1 MLRKRSVS
9 LVSCKYE
16 AVIESAWK
24 QTKVRVWVKKLWS
37 WTQKADRQQAARPSA
52 ACRNYAD
59 SALLPRLHS
68 TPGPAFSFF
77 SPVVLSPPPGWAGLR
92 SGRAD
97 WLHYLG
103 TLNSRHGIVMMTFA
117 ARQYLIT
124 DHSSLVF
131 RTAFYST
138 TYSVPGSISIYSE
151 GNAGLL
157 FCLALYSVIA
167 CQNFSLSSGLA
178 HLLISI
184 QLQDRCKQ
192 SRFL

>member
-37 WTQKADRQQAARPSA
+37 WTLKADRQQAARPSA

-59 SALLPRLHS
+59 GALLPRLHS

-138 TYSVPGSISIYSE
+138 TYSTRGLHLNILWRKCGSVVLFSALFRDCLSE
-151 GNAGLL
+151 FL
-157 FCLALYSVIA
+157 FVLR
-167 CQNFSLSSGLA
+167 FSPLT
-178 HLLISI
+178 HINTI
-184 QLQDRCKQ
+184 TR
-192 SRFL
+192 

>member
-24 QTKVRVWVKKLWS
+24 QTKVRAWVKKLSGRGHW
-37 WTQKADRQQAARPSA
+37 RQTNSRRLGP
-52 ACRNYAD
+52 
-59 SALLPRLHS
+59 LPLAETMQTVRCCHVS

-77 SPVVLSPPPGWAGLR
+77 SPVVLSPPPGCAGLR

-138 TYSVPGSISIYSE
+138 TYFTREDSVPGFISIYSE

-157 FCLALYSVIA
+157 FCLALFIPWLPVRI
-167 CQNFSLSSGLA
+167 SLCLA
-178 HLLISI
+178 V
-184 QLQDRCKQ
+184 
-192 SRFL
+192 